1 MKAILITGHAREGK
15 TTLAEKLSNKF
26 HVPIYALADELK
38 IVVDKLFDIF
48 QKEKPRCKEDM
59 RYYYQQ
65 IGTEIC
71 RGTFGEDIWCNLLDN
86 KISNKDYEYAIISD
100 IRFPNELKY
109 FKDKYNCILIRAYN
123 PEMSEK
129 DILQHSSE
137 LQIDSLAPDFV
148 YTRGKTSEEEL
159 YSYIQDFLDS

>member
-26 HVPIYALADELK
+26 HVPNYALADELK

-71 RGTFGEDIWCNLLDN
+71 RGTFGEDVWCSILFN
-86 KISNKDYEYAIISD
+86 KIKYNECAIISD
-100 IRFPNELKY
+100 IRFQNELNY
-109 FKDKYNCILIRAYN
+109 FKDRFNCILIRVYDPN
-123 PEMSEK
+123 MSEK
-129 DILQHSSE
+129 DVLHHSSE
-137 LQIDSLAPDFV
+137 LQIDSLTPDFV
-148 YTRGKTSEEEL
+148 YTRGKTTNEEM
-159 YSYIQDFLDS
+159 YAYIQNFLDS